1 MHASTYALD
10 ATWRL
15 LLKDLG
21 VSTANVLRRA
31 GLPEDLLAQPSVR
44 LDAAAFHRFWDSLA
58 AELADPMLPLTLCRA
73 IRSEAFSPP
82 LFAALSS
89 PNFLVAVQRIARYKA
104 LVAPMRLDVREDA
117 ERVTLGLVWPD
128 RAHQPPA
135 SLVATE
141 LLFFVS
147 LARMGTR
154 EPVRPLQ
161 VATTAPP
168 RPEDAYAEFLGVSIR
183 TGASHELVF
192 AKADAQRP
200 FLTSSDGLWAAFEP
214 ELRTRLAQLDASVTV
229 GQRAR
234 AALLEALPSGLV
246 GMQAVSARLA
256 MSTRSLQRHL
266 ESEGLSYQQLLQE
279 TRQAVARHYLQK
291 TDLPAAE
298 ISFLLGF
305 EEPNSFYRAFRGW
318 TGHTPERVRQQSR
331 VPS

>member
-1 MHASTYALD
+1 
-10 ATWRL
+10 
-15 LLKDLG
+15 
-21 VSTANVLRRA
+21 
-31 GLPEDLLAQPSVR
+31 
-44 LDAAAFHRFWDSLA
+44 
-58 AELADPMLPLTLCRA
+58 MLPLTLCRA
-73 IRSEAFSPP
+73 IRTEAFSPP

-104 LVAPMRLDVREDA
+104 LVAPMRLDVREDT
-117 ERVTLGLVWPD
+117 ERVTLCLVWPD
-128 RAHQPPA
+128 RANQPPA

-141 LLFFVS
+141 LLFFVT

-168 RPEDAYAEFLGVSIR
+168 GPAADYAEFLGVSIR
-183 TGASHELVF
+183 TGTAHELVF
-192 AKADAQRP
+192 AQADAQRP
-200 FLTSSDGLWAAFEP
+200 FLTSSEGLWAAFEP
-214 ELRTRLAQLDASVTV
+214 ELRTRLAQLDAAVTV
-229 GQRAR
+229 GQRTR

-331 VPS
+331 APS